1 MRQVA
6 NDIST
11 QSNSLETALGE
22 GILEWKRHRKS
33 IYQSNDNAAVEV
45 SPAMENLRIERALH
59 ISSTSTE
66 EKEDEEVIIFVCTLC
81 YSKHSS
87 LAWIEQIHS
96 F

>member
-1 MRQVA
+1 MEFRFDQ
-6 NDIST
+6 IIWK
-11 QSNSLETALGE
+11 LHWEK

-45 SPAMENLRIERALH
+45 SPAMENLRIERGSVDDCLH
-59 ISSTSTE
+59 ISSTSAE

>member
-45 SPAMENLRIERALH
+45 SPAMENLRIERGSVGDH
-59 ISSTSTE
+59 YTSLQRLQ
-66 EKEDEEVIIFVCTLC
+66 KRKKMRKL
-81 YSKHSS
+81 
-87 LAWIEQIHS
+87 
-96 F
+96 